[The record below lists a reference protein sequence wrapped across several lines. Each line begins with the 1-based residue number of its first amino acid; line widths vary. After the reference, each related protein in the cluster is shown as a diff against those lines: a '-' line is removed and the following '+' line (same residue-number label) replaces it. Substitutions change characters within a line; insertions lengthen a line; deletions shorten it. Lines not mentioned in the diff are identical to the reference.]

1 MRTVAVAAVLVWGW
15 ASAAGAQ
22 VLAGPPFRVNTFTL
36 NEQKFGHPAIGPKG
50 DFLIS
55 WSSLQQDG
63 SGFGVYAQRFDA
75 LGTPQG
81 GEFRVNTQ
89 AAGNQYST
97 SAVADAGGNY
107 IIVWTNDSGNPDP
120 SRDIFGRIFDPSGAP
135 RTADFRV
142 NAWFAGRQSSP
153 AVAPLPGGN
162 FVAVWESDQQDGS
175 SFAVVGRLF
184 DSRGNPLGGDF
195 VINTFTPGLQAAPRI
210 TSDAAGNFTVV
221 WHSENQDGSARGVFA
236 RRFDASAS
244 PLGGEFLVNTYTS
257 NFQQYPVVSA
267 VATANVPAGTT
278 APGGHPDAHGSLGLW
293 PPGQAMT
300 RVWRGEFSLAMT
312 YWGFA
317 QCGGLI
323 LAIPQ
328 LGLRVMGL
336 NTAAQLVDGVAF
348 AYSVVVIVGIWR
360 SAGRYP
366 GNPVW
371 AHLARLAT
379 LMPLVVA
386 LLTMLGQGP
395 GPGPG

>member
-1 MRTVAVAAVLVWGW
+1 MTPEKVWRG
-15 ASAAGAQ
+15 
-22 VLAGPPFRVNTFTL
+22 R
-36 NEQKFGHPAIGPKG
+36 
-50 DFLIS
+50 
-55 WSSLQQDG
+55 
-63 SGFGVYAQRFDA
+63 
-75 LGTPQG
+75 
-81 GEFRVNTQ
+81 
-89 AAGNQYST
+89 
-97 SAVADAGGNY
+97 
-107 IIVWTNDSGNPDP
+107 
-120 SRDIFGRIFDPSGAP
+120 RDEE
-135 RTADFRV
+135 
-142 NAWFAGRQSSP
+142 
-153 AVAPLPGGN
+153 L
-162 FVAVWESDQQDGS
+162 
-175 SFAVVGRLF
+175 L
-184 DSRGNPLGGDF
+184 
-195 VINTFTPGLQAAPRI
+195 
-210 TSDAAGNFTVV
+210 DAASRLHDYYEDGQ
-221 WHSENQDGSARGVFA
+221 WAILSEMA
-236 RRFDASAS
+236 RRGLLM
-244 PLGGEFLVNTYTS
+244 PNGEAPQVPERP
-257 NFQQYPVVSA
+257 QPVVSA